1 MIVIQY
7 SLIYPVDVEVC
18 VKSFRVKEKTLDKKS
33 LSHLQNEVMH
43 ALQLY
48 LNTKRLV
55 QNA

>member
-1 MIVIQY
+1 MIVIQHA
-7 SLIYPVDVEVC
+7 LIYPVDVEVC